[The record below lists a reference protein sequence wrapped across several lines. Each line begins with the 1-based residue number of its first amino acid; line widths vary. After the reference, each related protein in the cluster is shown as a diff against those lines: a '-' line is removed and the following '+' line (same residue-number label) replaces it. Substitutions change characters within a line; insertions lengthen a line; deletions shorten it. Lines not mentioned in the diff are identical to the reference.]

1 VRVLRSI
8 PLLDAAA
15 MEAVR
20 KWRYSPLLL
29 NGEAERFVRRGACD
43 CISKMKRIHV
53 IGDDNAISSQAR
65 AYAEYRVFSALTRHA
80 LKFRS
85 ARVLLR
91 PNEDRGTCDKV
102 FCALLVALEPS
113 GSVRVRVTGPHVY
126 AAINRAVERLCDVL
140 GGRIEQRR
148 SS

>member
-1 VRVLRSI
+1 
-8 PLLDAAA
+8 
-15 MEAVR
+15 
-20 KWRYSPLLL
+20 
-29 NGEAERFVRRGACD
+29 
-43 CISKMKRIHV
+43 MKRIHV
-53 IGDDNAISSQAR
+53 VADHNVISSQAR
-65 AYAEYRVFSALTRHA
+65 TYAEYRVFAALTRHA

-91 PNEDRGTCDKV
+91 PSENRGTCDRV
-102 FCALLVALEPS
+102 TCAVAVGLEPS

-126 AAINRAVERLCDVL
+126 AAINRAVERLGDVV